1 MKRSIL
7 CFLRNPAALADLQTV
22 REGWEITIVR
32 SREEAFE
39 ALAAGRFETVVI
51 DAREQCEVE
60 KEFLTAVANR
70 CPALAR
76 ILLFHPTDKAAHSRG
91 SGLADQYVPQPCTME
106 TLVAAAARAKLMH
119 HWLANPAL
127 TRLLPRL
134 RKLPSVPDVYLQV
147 MEAIQSPDADLE
159 EIGRIMSKD
168 LVMTAKLLQIINSSF
183 FALPRA
189 ITNPAEAVAHLGLA
203 QTKALVL
210 LASVFCNYTEDKS
223 SGFSLD
229 QLWRHSLGT
238 AEMARRITQFET
250 KNVLMADEAFIAGML
265 HDVGKLFYAVNCPEE
280 FHGLMMLTE
289 SNGATYL
296 ETEQQMLGTT
306 HAELGA
312 FVLATWGLPAAIL
325 EGIAFHHT
333 PSRHPGERFCPLTA
347 VHVANVLDHE
357 ANSGSASVHGSQ
369 LDNPYL
375 ARVGCENRLA
385 AWKDLAVAA

>member
-7 CFLRNPAALADLQTV
+7 CFFENSTALSDSHSV
-22 REGWEITIVR
+22 RDGWEITIVR
-32 SREEAFE
+32 SRKEAFE

-51 DAREQCEVE
+51 DARESNEEE
-60 KEFLTAVANR
+60 KEFLTEVANR

-76 ILLFHPTDKAAHSRG
+76 ILLFHPTDKAAHSRS
-91 SGLADQYVPQPCTME
+91 SGLADQCVPQPCTME

-134 RKLPSVPDVYLQV
+134 RKLPSVPAVYLQV
-147 MEAIQSPDADLE
+147 MEALQSPDADLE

-189 ITNPAEAVAHLGLA
+189 ITSPAEAVAHLGLA

-238 AEMARRITQFET
+238 AELARRITQFET
-250 KNVLMADEAFIAGML
+250 KNALMADEAFIAGML

-280 FHGLMMLTE
+280 FHDLMVLKE

-312 FVLATWGLPAAIL
+312 FVLATWGLPAVIL

-333 PSRHPGERFCPLTA
+333 PARHAGERFCPVTA
-347 VHVANVLDHE
+347 VHVANALDHE
-357 ANSGSASVHGSQ
+357 MNSGSTPARDSD
-369 LDNPYL
+369 LDKAYL
-375 ARVGCENRLA
+375 ARVGCESRLT
-385 AWKDLAVAA
+385 AWKDLSVAA

>member
-7 CFLRNPAALADLQTV
+7 CFFKNSTALSDASSV
-22 REGWEITIVR
+22 RDGWEVTIVR
-32 SREEAFE
+32 SRKEAFE
-39 ALAAGRFETVVI
+39 ALAVGRFETVVI
-51 DAREQCEVE
+51 DAREPKEVE
-60 KEFLTAVANR
+60 KEFLTEVANR

-76 ILLFHPTDKAAHSRG
+76 ILLFHPTDKAAHARS
-91 SGLADQYVPQPCTME
+91 SGLADQCVLQPCTME

-119 HWLANPAL
+119 QWLADPAL

-147 MEAIQSPDADLE
+147 MEALQSPDADLE
-159 EIGRIMSKD
+159 EIGRIMSRD

-189 ITNPAEAVAHLGLA
+189 ITSPAEAVAHLGLA

-210 LASVFCNYTEDKS
+210 LASVFSNYTEDKS

-238 AEMARRITQFET
+238 AELARRITQFET
-250 KNVLMADEAFIAGML
+250 KNALMADEAFITGML

-280 FHGLMMLTE
+280 FHGLTMLME

-296 ETEQQMLGTT
+296 ETERQMLGTT

-312 FVLATWGLPAAIL
+312 FVLATWGLPAVIL
-325 EGIAFHHT
+325 EGIALHHT
-333 PSRHPGERFCPLTA
+333 PARHAGERFCPLTA
-347 VHVANVLDHE
+347 VHVANAFDHE
-357 ANSGSASVHGSQ
+357 MNPGSTPARDCQ
-369 LDNPYL
+369 IDNEYL
-375 ARVGCENRLA
+375 ARLGCGTRVE
-385 AWKDLAVAA
+385 AWRDLMVPA